1 MQDTILFSIKIII
14 LSASY
19 FLSNLIAKKL
29 KIKVVRYLYNS
40 SQNFESRA
48 FLFKLLLKLIAP
60 TIFMILTSSIS
71 FILQH
76 LSHEITKEFHFF
88 PTILLEHTIATISIA
103 VKMGL
108 IWIIYRIA
116 NLSSINNTINK
127 IFAIILLMSSFINF
141 FGINSVLNQFFGK
154 FKANFGSFEVSI
166 YKAFLFIIILGGV
179 VWFNKVL
186 LESFK
191 KILDITN
198 INTNVKT
205 LLVKFFS
212 ILLFVIIFLVG
223 LSSLGVDLKSLAI
236 FGSALAVGLGF
247 GFQKLASNIIS
258 GITISF
264 EEIIKEGDIILLDDK
279 REIRGIIKSL
289 NMRYILV
296 QEFDGKEVMIP
307 NDVIA
312 TSNIANLTHT
322 HNYLRIRL
330 DFTLNK
336 NINLHA
342 FRTDIMNIMNSNPYS
357 SNVEESVFHI
367 DSVNEIGINIFL
379 FFWIANPF
387 DLNVA
392 RTDLLFSIINYMKEH
407 NIEIPTPI
415 SAVNLWSK
423 N

>member
-1 MQDTILFSIKIII
+1 MQDIILFSVKIII
-14 LSASY
+14 LTTSY
-19 FLSNLIAKKL
+19 FLSNFIAKKI
-29 KIKVVRYLYNS
+29 KIKVVRYLYNHS
-40 SQNFESRA
+40 KDFESRV
-48 FLFKLLLKLIAP
+48 FVFKLLLKLIAP
-60 TIFMILTSSIS
+60 TIFMILASSIS

-76 LSHEITKEFHFF
+76 LSHEIAKESPFF
-88 PTILLEHTIATISIA
+88 PIIPLEHTVATISLA

-127 IFAIILLMSSFINF
+127 IFSIILLTSSFINF
-141 FGINSVLNQFFGK
+141 FGIDGFLNHFFGK

-166 YKAFLFIIILGGV
+166 YKAFLLVIILGGV
-179 VWFNKVL
+179 FWFNKVL

-191 KILDITN
+191 KILDITQ

-212 ILLFVIIFLVG
+212 ILLFILIFLSG
-223 LSSLGVDLKSLAI
+223 LSFLGVDLKSLAI

-247 GFQKLASNIIS
+247 GFQKLVSNVIS

-322 HNYLRIRL
+322 NNYLRIRL
-330 DFTLNK
+330 DFTLHK
-336 NINLHA
+336 NINLNV
-342 FRTDIMNIMNSNPYS
+342 FRADIMNIMNSNPYA

-367 DSVNEIGINIFL
+367 DSINEIGINIFL
-379 FFWIANPF
+379 FFWIRNPF

-392 RTDLLFSIINYMKEH
+392 RTDLLFSILNYMKEH

-415 SAVNLWSK
+415 STVNLWSK

>member
-1 MQDTILFSIKIII
+1 
-14 LSASY
+14 
-19 FLSNLIAKKL
+19 
-29 KIKVVRYLYNS
+29 
-40 SQNFESRA
+40 
-48 FLFKLLLKLIAP
+48 
-60 TIFMILTSSIS
+60 
-71 FILQH
+71 
-76 LSHEITKEFHFF
+76 
-88 PTILLEHTIATISIA
+88 
-103 VKMGL
+103 
-108 IWIIYRIA
+108 
-116 NLSSINNTINK
+116 
-127 IFAIILLMSSFINF
+127 MSSFINF